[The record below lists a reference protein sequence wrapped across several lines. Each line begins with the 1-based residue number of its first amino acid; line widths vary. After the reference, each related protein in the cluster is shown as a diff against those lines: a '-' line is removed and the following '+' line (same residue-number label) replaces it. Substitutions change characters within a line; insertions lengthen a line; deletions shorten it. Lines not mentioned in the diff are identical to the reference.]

1 MSELNPEAEVLQ
13 SRSRLRSR
21 IERVPVRRDNGREVP
36 LGRKAARTH
45 AKIAAAAHDLFCSQG
60 FQATTVTAIAER
72 AGVGMGTFYQYF
84 VDRADVLAALVAQ
97 EVASVLES
105 GRQHWTTTSGREG
118 LHAVVHDYVAR
129 YAATA
134 SFQAAWEEAT
144 HVEPSLAELRRD
156 LSAIYTRGLER
167 QLARAAADG
176 SARGDVDPAQMA
188 RAATAMIDRYCYLTY
203 VFDPPEH
210 PESPE
215 EASRVLTALAAAA
228 LGLREG

>member
-1 MSELNPEAEVLQ
+1 MSELSPEAEVSQ

-21 IERVPVRRDNGREVP
+21 IERAPMRRDNGREVP

-45 AKIAAAAHDLFCSQG
+45 AKIAAAAHELFCSHG

-97 EVASVLES
+97 EVAGVLES
-105 GRQHWTTTSGREG
+105 GRQQWRTTSGRQG

-156 LSAIYTRGLER
+156 LSAIYTGGLEH
-167 QLARAAADG
+167 QLVRAVAEG
-176 SARGDVDPAQMA
+176 SARNDVDPAQMA
-188 RAATAMIDRYCYLTY
+188 RAATAMIDRYCYVTY
-203 VFDPPEH
+203 VFDPPER
-210 PESPE
+210 PEPPE
-215 EASRVLTALAAAA
+215 EASRVLTALVVSA
-228 LGLREG
+228 LGLQD